1 MVMYGADI
9 GELRALATQ
18 FDRAADQLDGC
29 RGALGGQVNSSP
41 WAGAD
46 AVRFKGDWSSQYAP
60 RLNATAGRLREAAR
74 SLRSNADDQ
83 ERTSAVDGGPTASPG
98 GHPGSSGGGGGGG
111 GGGGWGDRP
120 GVEPGSISEHDV
132 FSWLQHGVLG
142 SRPFDGEPVLE
153 EFDLGFWLGK
163 IPHVGA
169 VVSAIGLG
177 DVLTDPNE
185 SLLDKAWATGGT
197 LVDAAS
203 GAVKH
208 AGPVGYLTGVAAA
221 QVWDV
226 VDLAAHTDWSAE
238 TAQSTWQYIQTD
250 PADALDGARDAIVGY
265 LPDLVD
271 NLWPF

>member
-9 GELRALATQ
+9 GELRALAAQ

-29 RGALGGQVNSSP
+29 RGALGGQVHSSP

-60 RLNATAGRLREAAR
+60 RLNTTATRLREAAR

-83 ERTSAVDGGPTASPG
+83 ERASAVDGGPTTGPGGHSGSPG
-98 GHPGSSGGGGGGG
+98 GGRSQQAAPS
-111 GGGGWGDRP
+111 
-120 GVEPGSISEHDV
+120 SISEHDV
-132 FSWLQHGVLG
+132 FAWLQHGMLE
-142 SRPFDGEPVLE
+142 SRPFDDTPVLE
-153 EFDLGFWLGK
+153 EFDLGFWLSK
-163 IPHVGA
+163 IPSVGN

-177 DVLTDPNE
+177 DVLTDPNA

-238 TAQSTWQYIQTD
+238 TAQSTWQYIQTN
-250 PADALDGARDAIVGY
+250 PGDALDGAGDAIVSY